1 MSKRSYRHMSAEE
14 RETLSLG
21 LAHGHSLRTMASGVG
36 ARPQHREPRVGPQHD
51 AGPTLSCLH
60 GTHVAA
66 ARACQPRRP
75 RKLLD
80 PWLWQYVRT
89 HLAQGCSPEQIA
101 GRLRRAYPDDMGK
114 QLSAETIYVGL
125 YVLPRGT
132 LRSEL
137 LAALRQARKA
147 RRPRARGTDRRG
159 QIPHMT
165 PIAERPA
172 EVATRTVPGHWEG
185 DLIKGARNGS
195 AVGTLVERTTR
206 LVILARM
213 EGTDAR
219 SAREGFT
226 KKLRHV
232 PALLRKTLTYD
243 RGKEM
248 AEHERLAQRLAIRI
262 FFADPYSP
270 WQRGTNENTNGL
282 LRQYLPKGT
291 DLSGYTQRELNAIAH
306 RLNTRPENVS
316 TLPRPWKSMRNCA
329 IIHPLHLE
337 LETALHNNP
346 VPHLVD

>member
-1 MSKRSYRHMSAEE
+1 MRTNGYTHMSIEE

-21 LAHGHSLRTMASGVG
+21 LAQGHSLRTMARVLGRAPSTVSRESTRN
-36 ARPQHREPRVGPQHD
+36 ARGHPYRACTAQH
-51 AGPTLSCLH
+51 L
-60 GTHVAA
+60 AA
-66 ARACQPRRP
+66 ARARQPRRP

-89 HLAQGCSPEQIA
+89 HLGQGCSPEQIA
-101 GRLRRAYPDDMGK
+101 GRLRRAYPDEMRK
-114 QLSAETIYVGL
+114 HLSAETIYVAL
-125 YVLPRGT
+125 YVLPRGA
-132 LRSEL
+132 LRREL

-147 RRPRARGTDRRG
+147 RRPRSRGTDRRG
-159 QIPHMT
+159 QLPNMT
-165 PIAERPA
+165 PIAARPA
-172 EVATRTVPGHWEG
+172 DVASRTVPGHWEG

-219 SAREGFT
+219 SARAGFT

-232 PALLRKTLTYD
+232 PAPLRKTLTYD

-248 AEHERLAQRLAIRI
+248 AEHERLAQRLAIQI
-262 FFADPYSP
+262 FFADPSSP

-306 RLNTRPENVS
+306 RLNTRPRKCLS
-316 TLPRPWKSMRNCA
+316 FAT
-329 IIHPLHLE
+329 PLEVFTQLRHHSPV
-337 LETALHNNP
+337 ALGT
-346 VPHLVD
+346 

>member
-1 MSKRSYRHMSAEE
+1 MSREHARNAVRGPYRACTAQ
-14 RETLSLG
+14 TL
-21 LAHGHSLRTMASGVG
+21 
-36 ARPQHREPRVGPQHD
+36 
-51 AGPTLSCLH
+51 
-60 GTHVAA
+60 AA

-80 PWLWQYVRT
+80 PWLWPYVRT
-89 HLAQGCSPEQIA
+89 QLAEGCSPEQIA
-101 GRLRRAYPDDMGK
+101 GRLKRAYPQDMEK

-147 RRPRARGTDRRG
+147 RRPRSRGTARRG
-159 QIPHMT
+159 QIPNMT
-165 PIAERPA
+165 SMAERPA

-195 AVGTLVERTTR
+195 AVGTLGERTTR

-213 EGTDAR
+213 DGTDAT
-219 SAREGFT
+219 SAREGFA

-232 PALLRKTLTYD
+232 PALLRNTLPYD

-248 AEHERLAQRLAIRI
+248 AEHEELAQRLAIQI
-262 FFADPYSP
+262 FVADPYRP

-306 RLNTRPENVS
+306 RLNTRPRKCLDFATPLEVYAH
-316 TLPRPWKSMRNCA
+316 LRPHS
-329 IIHPLHLE
+329 PV
-337 LETALHNNP
+337 AL
-346 VPHLVD
+346 VT